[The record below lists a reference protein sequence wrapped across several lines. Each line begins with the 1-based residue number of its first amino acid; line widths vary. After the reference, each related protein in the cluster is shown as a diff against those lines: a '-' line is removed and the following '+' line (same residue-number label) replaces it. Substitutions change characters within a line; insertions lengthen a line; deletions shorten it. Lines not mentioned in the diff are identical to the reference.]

1 MDSPDTTLKSLFC
14 EALERPGGPERD
26 AFLEDACRGNPA
38 LKAGVEEL
46 LAAHDQA
53 GRFLA
58 QGPEVPVANGSKTLA
73 TTGTDAP
80 SIATISAETFA
91 NETLESARN
100 STSESLAFAENGSV
114 ATNSTTVD
122 SGRKNRPGGSGLG
135 QVIAG
140 RYTLLGVLGEGGM
153 GTVYRAEQ
161 TAPVHRQVA
170 LKLIKIGMDSR
181 TVLARFD
188 AERQALAL
196 MDHPN
201 IARVYDGGTT
211 EAGQPFFVMELV
223 SGEPIT
229 EYCDRLRLPVR
240 ARLEL
245 FVAVCQAV
253 QHAHQK
259 GIIHRDLKPSNV
271 MVTEV
276 DGRATPKVIDFGVAK
291 ATEFSLTD
299 QSLADTGAIVG
310 TPTYMSPEQAEPS
323 SMDIDTRTDVYALG
337 VILYELLAG
346 SPPLD
351 AKQFK
356 RGAILEMLRMVREVD
371 PPSPSTRVSTA
382 DALPSISANRDIEPA
397 HLKRALQG
405 DLDWIVMKAL
415 EKDRTRRY
423 ETANG
428 FAADINRHLSSEP
441 VLAAPPSRVYRTKK
455 FVRRHRN
462 GVLAA
467 SLVLLSL
474 LGGLAAVAA
483 VQTAANARLA
493 ASLTRE
499 TKANTA
505 LNEAN
510 GQLTKSRAAVEAR
523 YKLAT
528 EAIKTFHT
536 GVSEDFLLK
545 EEKFKELRDR
555 LLKSASDFY
564 GKLGAL
570 LGKDTDIA
578 SRRALA
584 QSNFEL
590 ADLTAKVGR
599 NEDALAAHRA
609 VLAACEA
616 LAADPAAGVV
626 AKVDVGRSL
635 IAVAGLLEGTGKTD
649 EALAS
654 YRRSESLLAG
664 PAGADPSARAALA
677 ACRSRMGGLLRST
690 GKSADA
696 LASYRLARADQEAL
710 AAAPEASGDALNDL
724 ADTVRRMGVLL
735 ENTGKLAD
743 AEAEYRKAVA
753 LYQKLADDNPAV
765 TQFRS
770 SLAFSHNCLGVLLL
784 ITRKLSEAEAEY
796 RKGLALNQKLADD
809 NPAVTWFRSSLATS
823 HNSLGFLLWNTGRP
837 AEAEAELR
845 TALAILQKLAD
856 DNPAVTDFRG
866 SLAQNHFVLG
876 LVLPDMGKPVAA
888 EAEHRKSLSIR
899 QELAD
904 DNPAVTWFRSSLAV
918 SHYRFGELLANTG
931 KPAKAE
937 AEFRKALEIQ
947 QKLADD
953 YPADTG
959 FRSGLAARHFN
970 LGILLAGTGKPA
982 EAEAEYR
989 QAVAIRQKLVDDNPS
1004 DIDLRDG
1011 PSFEYFRVAIR
1022 QAWFGQDKELSSTC
1036 QRLLSLAKDTE
1047 DPELAD
1053 KAAKCCSLRQA
1064 DPKRCEAALVL
1075 ARRAVEHG
1083 QGSPWLVYFEM
1094 ALGMAEY
1101 RSGHFAE
1108 ADAALTAA
1116 MTDPDKNNAVAST
1129 SAFYRAMG
1137 LFRQGKTDLARKLAT
1152 EAAAKMKPLP
1162 VDEQTPL
1169 LGGADAGDD
1178 LIMWLAYKEA
1188 KAMIQFDATPAAPAQ
1203 PRTN

>member
-1 MDSPDTTLKSLFC
+1 MTSPDLKSLFC

-26 AFLEDACRGNPA
+26 AYLDDACRGNPG
-38 LKAGVEEL
+38 LKAGVEQL

-58 QGPEVPVANGSKTLA
+58 QGPEVPVAGGPKTLA
-73 TTGTDAP
+73 ATGTDAL
-80 SIATISAETFA
+80 SIATNAAETIA
-91 NETLESARN
+91 AETHESAKTSASETLG
-100 STSESLAFAENGSV
+100 FAENAIG
-114 ATNSTTVD
+114 ATKSTTV
-122 SGRKNRPGGSGLG
+122 GPARKNRPDGFVPG
-135 QVIAG
+135 QVIAL
-140 RYTLLGVLGEGGM
+140 RYTLRNLLGEGGL
-153 GTVYRAEQ
+153 GTVYLAEQ
-161 TAPVHRQVA
+161 SEPVKRQVA
-170 LKLIKIGMDSR
+170 LKLIKLGMDSR
-181 TVLARFD
+181 AVLARFD

-211 EAGQPFFVMELV
+211 ETGQPFFVMELV
-223 SGEPIT
+223 NGLPIT
-229 EYCDRLRLPVR
+229 DYCDRKRLPVR

-276 DGRATPKVIDFGVAK
+276 DGRPTPKVIDFGVAK
-291 ATEFSLTD
+291 ATEFDLTD
-299 QSLADTGAIVG
+299 QSLGDTGAIVG
-310 TPTYMSPEQAEPS
+310 TPTYMSPEQADPS

-351 AKQFK
+351 ASQFK
-356 RGAILEMLRMVREVD
+356 RGALLEMLRMVREVD
-371 PPSPSTRVSTA
+371 PPRPSTKVSTA
-382 DALPSISANRDIEPA
+382 EGLPSIAAGRSIDPTQ
-397 HLKRALQG
+397 LKRALTG

-441 VLAAPPSRVYRTKK
+441 VLAAPPSRVYRTNK

-493 ASLTRE
+493 ASLARE

-528 EAIKTFHT
+528 DAIKTFHT

-545 EEKFKELRDR
+545 EEKFKELRNR

-590 ADLTAKVGR
+590 AGLTAKVGR

-609 VLAACEA
+609 VLAAHEA
-616 LAADPAAGVV
+616 MAAEPGAGAL

-635 IAVAGLLEGTGKTD
+635 IAVAWLLEATGKTD

-664 PAGADPSARAALA
+664 PARADPSARAALA
-677 ACRSRMGGLLRST
+677 ACRSKMGWLLQTT

-696 LASYRLARADQEAL
+696 LAAYRLARADQEAL
-710 AAAPEASGDALNDL
+710 AAVPEASNDARHDL
-724 ADTVRRMGVLL
+724 ADTVLRIGVLL
-735 ENTGKLAD
+735 GETGKPSQE
-743 AEAEYRKAVA
+743 EAEYRRA
-753 LYQKLADDNPAV
+753 LEIYQKLADDNPAV
-765 TQFRS
+765 TKFRS
-770 SLAFSHNCLGVLLL
+770 SLAISHDVLGLLL
-784 ITRKLSEAEAEY
+784 DKAGKPAEAEAEH
-796 RKGLALNQKLADD
+796 RKGLALLQKLADDHPAVTEFRSELAWSHNNLGAVLNHMGKPVAAAAEFRKMLALQQKLADD
-809 NPAVTWFRSSLATS
+809 NPAVTEFRSSLALS
-823 HNSLGFLLWNTGRP
+823 HLNHGILLGEAGNP
-837 AEAEAELR
+837 AEAEAECR
-845 TALAILQKLAD
+845 KALALWQKLAD
-856 DNPAVTDFRG
+856 DNRAVTEFPKW
-866 SLAQNHFVLG
+866 LA
-876 LVLPDMGKPVAA
+876 
-888 EAEHRKSLSIR
+888 KSHNWLANLLSKTG
-899 QELAD
+899 
-904 DNPAVTWFRSSLAV
+904 NPA
-918 SHYRFGELLANTG
+918 E
-931 KPAKAE
+931 AE
-937 AEFRKALEIQ
+937 AEFRK
-947 QKLADD
+947 
-953 YPADTG
+953 
-959 FRSGLAARHFN
+959 
-970 LGILLAGTGKPA
+970 
-982 EAEAEYR
+982 
-989 QAVAIRQKLVDDNPS
+989 AVAIRQKLVDDNPS
-1004 DIDLRDG
+1004 DIDLRGGLSYD
-1011 PSFEYFRVAIR
+1011 YLRVAAL

-1036 QRLLSLAKDTE
+1036 EKLLSLAKDTE
-1047 DPELAD
+1047 DPLLAD

-1064 DPKRCEAALVL
+1064 DPKLREAALVL

-1083 QGSPWLVYFEM
+1083 KGSKFLVYFEM

-1116 MTDPDKNNAVAST
+1116 MNDQGNNNAVSST

-1162 VDEQTPL
+1162 VDEQKPL
-1169 LGGADAGDD
+1169 AGGADEND

-1188 KAMIQFDATPAAPAQ
+1188 KATIQFDATPAAPAQ
-1203 PRTN
+1203 PHTK